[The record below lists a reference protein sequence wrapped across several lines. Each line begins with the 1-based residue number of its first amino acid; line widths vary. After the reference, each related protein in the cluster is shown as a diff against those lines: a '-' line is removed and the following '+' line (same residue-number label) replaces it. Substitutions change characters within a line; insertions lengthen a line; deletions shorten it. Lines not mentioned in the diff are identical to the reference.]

1 MQRAESGDKDFRPE
15 EQGGY
20 QSVQGKKMQ
29 KSKARALQRKSR
41 QEAERE
47 RENGRAARAAGLRS
61 TFSAARGYEVRGQDR
76 RTGKVGNLRQE
87 RWQAQTKVLQIAVLQ
102 AGELQGKVPGS

>member
-1 MQRAESGDKDFRPE
+1 MCVADGLAGWLVVCLSVCLFEARGEGKNWANCRVKGRVVTALQVQRTESGDKDFRPE

-47 RENGRAARAAGLRS
+47 RMRGAARAAGLRS
-61 TFSAARGYEVRGQDR
+61 TFSAA
-76 RTGKVGNLRQE
+76 
-87 RWQAQTKVLQIAVLQ
+87 
-102 AGELQGKVPGS
+102 